1 MKNVVR
7 NLLDRGFI
15 DAMTS
20 EELEKMAEKP
30 LKVYCG
36 FDPTADSLHLGN
48 LVAIMGL
55 AWFQRAGHTPVAIVG
70 GATGM
75 IGDPSGRSS
84 ERQLLSEDSIQENLK
99 GIRKNLEQV
108 LSFDVS
114 NQPIILNNYDWYK
127 DVSFLSFLR
136 DVGKYFRVGVMLA
149 KDSVKSR
156 LSNEEGMSFTE
167 FSYQVL
173 QGYDFL
179 HLFDHQGVTVQLG
192 GSDQWGNITAGI
204 DLIRK
209 VRGKPSYG
217 ITFPLITRSDGQK
230 FGKSEGGAIWLSP
243 EKLSPFEFYQY
254 LVRVTDA
261 DVIKLLKMLTFL
273 ELDEIAGIEKSMG
286 ESSYAQ
292 NTAQKRLAEEVTRIV
307 HGEEGLAKALKVTAV
322 AAPGA
327 ETVLDVESLEMI
339 AKDMPSHEILLND
352 LLGAKLIDLLVTT
365 GMQKSKG
372 DARKLIKN
380 GGVYLNNRAVSDENA
395 TIDQSSLIGE
405 KLLLLATGKKN
416 KILVRVKL

>member
-1 MKNVVR
+1 MKNVIR

-20 EELEKMAEKP
+20 EELEAMADKP

-75 IGDPSGRSS
+75 IGDPSGRNS
-84 ERQLLSEDSIQENLK
+84 ERQLLSEESIQENLR
-99 GIRKNLEQV
+99 GIQKNLEQV
-108 LSFDVS
+108 LSFDVP
-114 NQPIILNNYDWYK
+114 NPPIILNNYDWYK
-127 DVSFLSFLR
+127 GVSFLSFLR

-156 LSNEEGMSFTE
+156 LNNEEGMSFTE

-179 HLFDHQGVTVQLG
+179 HLFDHQGVTVQMG

-209 VRGKPSYG
+209 VRGKPSFG

-230 FGKSEGGAIWLSP
+230 FGKSESGAIWLAP

-254 LVRVTDA
+254 LIRVADA
-261 DVIKLLKMLTFL
+261 DVIKLLKMLTFMDL
-273 ELDEIAGIEKSMG
+273 EEIAVIEKSMKG
-286 ESSYAQ
+286 ESYVP

-307 HGEEGLAKALKVTAV
+307 HGEEGLQKALKVTAV
-322 AAPGA
+322 AAPGS
-327 ETVLDVESLEMI
+327 ETVLDVESLELI
-339 AKDMPSHEILLND
+339 AKDMPSHEIALQD
-352 LLGAKLIDLLVTT
+352 LLGMKLIDLLVRT

-380 GGVYLNNRAVSDENA
+380 GGVYLNNNAVSDENA
-395 TIDQSSLIGE
+395 SIDQGSLIGE

-416 KILVRVKL
+416 KVLVRVR

>member
-1 MKNVVR
+1 MKNVIR
-7 NLLDRGFI
+7 TLSDRGFI

-20 EELEKMAEKP
+20 EELEKMAENP

-48 LVAIMGL
+48 MVAIMGL
-55 AWFQRAGHTPVAIVG
+55 AWFQKAGHTPVAIVG

-75 IGDPSGRSS
+75 IGDPSGRNS
-84 ERQLLSEDSIQENLK
+84 ERQLLSAESIQLNLK
-99 GIRKNLEQV
+99 GIQKNLEQI
-108 LSFDVS
+108 LRFDVP
-114 NQPIILNNYDWYK
+114 NKPLILNNYDWYK
-127 DVSFLSFLR
+127 DYSFLNFLR

-156 LSNEEGMSFTE
+156 LNNEEGMSFTE

-179 HLFDHQGVTVQLG
+179 HLFNTHQVTVQLG

-209 VRGKPSYG
+209 VTAKPSYG

-230 FGKSEGGAIWLSP
+230 FGKSEGGAIWLSS

-254 LVRVTDA
+254 LVRVADA
-261 DVIKLLKMLTFL
+261 DVIKLLKMLTFM
-273 ELDEIAGIEKSMG
+273 ELSEIDVLEKSMSEPG
-286 ESSYAQ
+286 YQQ
-292 NTAQKRLAEEVTRIV
+292 NSVQRRLAEEVTRIV
-307 HGEEGLAKALKVTAV
+307 HGEEGLQKALKVTSV

-327 ETVLDVESLEMI
+327 NAVLDLESLEMI
-339 AKDMPSHEILLND
+339 SKDMPSYEIPFSD
-352 LLGAKLIDLLVTT
+352 VVGMKLIDLMVAT
-365 GMQKSKG
+365 GLQKSKG

-380 GGVYLNNRAVSDENA
+380 GGVYLNNISVSDENSVVA
-395 TIDQSSLIGE
+395 KENLIGE
-405 KLLLLATGKKN
+405 KLLLLAVGKKN
-416 KILVRVKL
+416 KCIVRVKS